1 MFQSGLVIVTAV
13 RTSDYAWHVLMAL
26 AATGWQGDKFLWF
39 CSQCC
44 NAFILVCA
52 LILMSQGWLCLSCF
66 VTVAWCEFIFGSNK
80 FRTHVYVMYP
90 MHCVLKMIV

>member
-1 MFQSGLVIVTAV
+1 MCSCGFKKLAQAV
-13 RTSDYAWHVLMAL
+13 FSKGIKPKMAL
-26 AATGWQGDKFLWF
+26 TATGWHGDKFLWF